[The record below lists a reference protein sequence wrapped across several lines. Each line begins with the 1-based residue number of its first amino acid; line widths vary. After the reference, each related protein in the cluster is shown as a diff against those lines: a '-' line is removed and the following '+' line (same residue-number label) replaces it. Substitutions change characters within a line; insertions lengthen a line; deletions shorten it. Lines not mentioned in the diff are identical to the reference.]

1 MDEKDKELQADLELV
16 KTEIE
21 TIEQN
26 EGTPKVKKPAKK
38 VSKAK
43 AKKAQPKTASGPK
56 RLAKGTKIIDPFT
69 PHSRRVVSVVA
80 DSLNTAGY
88 RRITIQDSYGAIVT
102 RNVAGM
108 KKIEVVE

>member
-1 MDEKDKELQADLELV
+1 MDETDKELQADLELV

-43 AKKAQPKTASGPK
+43 AKKAQPKASSGPK

-69 PHSRRVVSVVA
+69 PHSRRIVSVVS